1 MFRSLGPFLFKRKLV
16 MIIMKNCEEYFWAK
30 VFPRISKTW
39 TLPLT
44 RQVLSVLRL
53 AFLTRQ
59 VSSVLRLALLTRQV
73 SPVLTH
79 QTYPQ
84 SCDICFPY
92 QTGTLSAE
100 ILAFLTRQVCS
111 ALIYLPSSPDRY
123 AQCWDTC
130 LHHLK
135 ELDRYPQ
142 CWKTCLPCQTGTR
155 SGGRLAF
162 LARQVPSVLGDL
174 PSLPDKYPQCWETCL
189 PHQTGILSAET
200 FAFLARHT
208 LSSGR
213 RLPSL
218 PDRNL
223 QLTLGWLAF
232 LCRQIPSV
240 MRLPD
245 LAAIFIHLFVVFIL
259 FVFKY

>member
-142 CWKTCLPCQTGTR
+142 CWKTCLPC
-155 SGGRLAF
+155 
-162 LARQVPSVLGDL
+162 RQVPVVVEDL
-174 PSLPDKYPQCWETCL
+174 PSLPDRYPQFWETCL
-189 PHQTGILSAET
+189 PCQTSTLSAEKL
-200 FAFLARHT
+200 AFLTRQV
-208 LSSGR
+208 SSVLKH
-213 RLPSL
+213 LPSL
-218 PDRNL
+218 PD
-223 QLTLGWLAF
+223 
-232 LCRQIPSV
+232 IPSV
-240 MRLPD
+240 LGDVCLPCQTETFSWHFAD
-245 LAAIFIHLFVVFIL
+245 LPSSVDRYLQSWDFLI
-259 FVFKY
+259 